1 MRVLLF
7 IFILLHSQDKVMS
20 LRQTGPVFIY
30 EPPDQVN
37 FMNTVET
44 IVDCSGHGNPNPR
57 ISWTTEGGTGVR
69 NVAGLLQILQNG
81 SLSFEKFA
89 PNSYDHAIHSSVY
102 RCQLTN
108 IYGTI
113 VSRPV
118 HLKANVYQ
126 QYVPRVYD
134 EYFIKG
140 NTAVMKCHIPS
151 YVKDNI
157 FVTAWIK
164 DDHIIATKNIKVSES
179 SKYIITPTGNLHVNN
194 VNVQDQNASFKCKTK
209 HQLRHE
215 TEISTRG
222 GKIFIT
228 GTDSGLAPTITD
240 FLTKLNVREGNVILI
255 PCAAQGHPAP
265 IYTWKKL
272 QNDSKYATGTVT
284 SRMVVGGSLYL
295 DKVTLH
301 DDGMY
306 ECIASNSVGTDKKNT
321 KLTVKVPLQA
331 YILPEQQ
338 VLSIGQP
345 LIIKCSAS
353 GNPIDSITWFK
364 DGQSLNRF
372 GAILQLNRTDENN
385 VGSYQCFVT
394 NHWSTAQAST
404 SIIAGGIKPKIVSS
418 FKDSVLKPKEM
429 ITIECRAR
437 GKPTPE
443 ITWKRDG
450 EYLSDTQR
458 IRITNSIAVTNLKV
472 SSVRITDIMVADGGE
487 YSCIATNS
495 IGNASHTSR
504 INVYGPTMIRKMRNM
519 TVVEGQDIKIQCY
532 AVGHPLPRL
541 TWHKG
546 RRKLRG
552 RRISVSD
559 NGMLVIKDSQASKDN
574 GRYTCVAV
582 NAETGSKISNYVWI
596 DIIVKPKIDKFGS
609 RRVANHGNSLT
620 LTCFVVS
627 GTQPIEIRWL
637 KGGQSIPFDLDPII
651 SQTSDSSTVKFKRVE
666 SVHEDNYTCVAR
678 NLAGTDAWT
687 TQIIIQAKPS
697 IVTSP
702 SDTWIARGSNV
713 IFNCEASGR
722 PTPVISWTINDEE
735 INDFKK
741 YKLHSN
747 GSLQVINAEV
757 EDEGL
762 YTCIATNGVDP
773 SATSEGHLFI
783 GESPRV
789 EGSKQTVF
797 INPGASATLICTVR
811 GAPPL
816 NARWYQDGVLINVNR
831 FEIKNTGL
839 DDVLETRL
847 RFNGSSTVNPMRF
860 ECIGS
865 NRFGTNS
872 RVFQTRSKENQQV
885 NTIQNYPKSSD
896 NYRKSVVNSRKK
908 NRNKFNQSV
917 NNLVVFTTNVAIM
930 KATQLSLSP
939 RSSKHNSRSEKITFL
954 QILIASSTTAVIV
967 LLSVL
972 LLLLILLWKKKS
984 SKRESQQTNHDDEV
998 ANRGGNTEERYGQ
1011 LAKSNLNRS
1020 CETLT
1025 GSGYYAKISPY
1036 AQFNVSD
1043 VKRPDGVEFQ
1053 TINKTD

>member
-1 MRVLLF
+1 MRVILF
-7 IFILLHSQDKVMS
+7 IFISLHFQDNVFS
-20 LRQTGPVFIY
+20 LGQTGPVFIY
-30 EPPDQVN
+30 EPPEQVN
-37 FMNTVET
+37 FMNTVGT

-69 NVAGLLQILQNG
+69 NVAGLLHLLQNG

-89 PNSYDHAIHSSVY
+89 PSDYDHAIHSSVY

-140 NTAVMKCHIPS
+140 NKAVMKCHIPS

-157 FVTAWIK
+157 FVKAWIK
-164 DDHIIATKNIKVSES
+164 DDHVIATKNMKVSES
-179 SKYIITPTGNLHVNN
+179 SKYMITPTGNLHVNN
-194 VNVQDQNASFKCKTK
+194 VNVKDENASFKCKTK
-209 HQLRHE
+209 HQLRDE
-215 TEISTRG
+215 TAISRRG

-240 FLTKLNVREGNVILI
+240 FLTKLNVQRGNDILI
-255 PCAAQGHPAP
+255 PCAAQGHPVP
-265 IYTWKKL
+265 VYTWKKS
-272 QNDSKYATGTVT
+272 QNESEYTGETVT
-284 SRMVVGGSLYL
+284 SHMIVGGSLYI

-301 DDGMY
+301 DEGMY

-321 KLTVKVPLQA
+321 KLTVTVPLQA

-345 LIIKCSAS
+345 LIITCSAS
-353 GNPIDSITWFK
+353 GNPIDRITWFK

-372 GAILQLNRTDENN
+372 GAILQLNRTDENS
-385 VGSYQCFVT
+385 VGSYQCFIA
-394 NHWSTAQAST
+394 NIWSTAQAST

-418 FKDSVLKPKEM
+418 FQGSVLKQKEM
-429 ITIECRAR
+429 IIIECRAR

-450 EYLSDTQR
+450 ENLSDTQR
-458 IRITNSIAVTNLKV
+458 IRITNSIAALDTEMKV

-495 IGNASHTSR
+495 NGNASHTSR

-519 TVVEGQDIKIQCY
+519 TVVEGHDITLRCY
-532 AVGHPLPRL
+532 VVGYPLPPRL

-552 RRISVSD
+552 RRISSYD
-559 NGMLVIKDSQASKDN
+559 NGTLVIKDLKFSKDK
-574 GRYTCVAV
+574 GRYTCIAL
-582 NAETGSKISNYVWI
+582 NSETGQKVSSNVWI
-596 DIIVKPKIDKFGS
+596 DIMVKPKIGKFGGN
-609 RRVANHGNSLT
+609 RVMVTHHGDRLT
-620 LTCFVVS
+620 LTCSVLRGS
-627 GTQPIEIRWL
+627 QPIDIRWL
-637 KGGQSIPFDLDPII
+637 KGGQRIPFDLDVII

-666 SVHEDNYTCVAR
+666 SVHEDNYTCAAS
-678 NLAGTDAWT
+678 NAAGTDAWT
-687 TQIIIQAKPS
+687 TQIVIQVQPS

-702 SDTWIARGSNV
+702 ADKWIGEGTNV
-713 IFNCEASGR
+713 IIDCETSGR
-722 PTPVISWTINDEE
+722 PTPVISWTRDDEE
-735 INDFKK
+735 IRDSKK
-741 YKLHSN
+741 YRVYIN
-747 GSLQVINAEV
+747 GSLQVVNAHSD
-757 EDEGL
+757 DEGL
-762 YTCIATNGVDP
+762 YTCIATNGVEP
-773 SATSEGHLFI
+773 SAIAESHLFI
-783 GESPRV
+783 GESPTV
-789 EGSKQTVF
+789 EGSKQTV
-797 INPGASATLICTVR
+797 IIIPGASVTLTCTIR

-816 NARWYQDGVLINVNR
+816 NSRWYQDGVLINSAHDK
-831 FEIKNTGL
+831 FEIKNTGFE
-839 DDVLETRL
+839 DVLNTRL
-847 RFNGSSTVNPMRF
+847 IFNGSSLGNLRRF
-860 ECIGS
+860 ECVGS

-872 RVFQTRSKENQQV
+872 RVFQIRSKEHQQV
-885 NTIQNYPKSSD
+885 NTIRNYPKPSD
-896 NYRKSVVNSRKK
+896 DYRKSIVNSRKSK
-908 NRNKFNQSV
+908 YNH
-917 NNLVVFTTNVAIM
+917 TANVAIV
-930 KATQLSLSP
+930 KATQLSP
-939 RSSKHNSRSEKITFL
+939 RSSKNNKRGEKITFL

-984 SKRESQQTNHDDEV
+984 SKRELPQTNHDDDV
-998 ANRGGNTEERYGQ
+998 ANRGNTDERYGQ
-1011 LAKSNLNRS
+1011 LAKSKLNTS

-1025 GSGYYAKISPY
+1025 GSGYYTTISPY

-1043 VKRPDGVEFQ
+1043 VKSPEMSEFQ
-1053 TINKTD
+1053 AVSKINQ